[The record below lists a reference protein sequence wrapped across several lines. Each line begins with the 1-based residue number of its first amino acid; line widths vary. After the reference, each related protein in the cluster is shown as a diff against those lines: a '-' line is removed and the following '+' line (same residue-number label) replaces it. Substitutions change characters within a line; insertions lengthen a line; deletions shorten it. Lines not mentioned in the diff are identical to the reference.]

1 MGGGQREGRGAV
13 EQRVGA
19 LVGEVADGGGLEAG
33 VQEPGAQSVQP
44 ERGEPHH
51 AVAAEVG
58 LVDGGGGLLV
68 GVGHERLV
76 DGLVLDE
83 ADRFQQPELVV
94 QAHHRVRH
102 LLQDLVA
109 RLAHVAGHDHRGG
122 QRGQRHRGVAG
133 SVLADGQQVEVAE
146 HAVEELGL
154 GVGVPVEG
162 RQVGLAALGHRV
174 DQVVE
179 VGHARVGEHG
189 LQGGEPHPEH
199 VLGGAAGEQGEVLAR
214 GHGARLLVGDL
225 DEPGVHGDPPG
236 LARVGGG
243 VVPAQ
248 PELLGRRRQL
258 LLDEAAPGVDAG
270 VGTGPAGQSRGPG
283 EHRRGQR
290 VAGQLR
296 VGAQPCG
303 RQGGAV

>member
-1 MGGGQREGRGAV
+1 MGGGRREGGGAV

-19 LVGEVADGGGLEAG
+19 LVGEVADGGGVEAG
-33 VQEPGAQSVQP
+33 VQEPGAQSVQA

-51 AVAAEVG
+51 AVPGDVG
-58 LVDGGGGLLV
+58 LVDGRGGLLV

-76 DGLVLDE
+76 DRLVLDE
-83 ADRFQQPELVV
+83 ADRFQEPELVV

-102 LLQDLVA
+102 LFEHLVA
-109 RLAHVAGHDHRGG
+109 GLPHVAGHDHGGG

-133 SVLADGQQVEVAE
+133 ALLADGEQVEVAE
-146 HAVEELGL
+146 DAVEELGL

-162 RQVGLAALGHRV
+162 GQVDLAALGHRV

-179 VGHARVGEHG
+179 VGHAGVGEDR
-189 LQGGEPHPEH
+189 LQGGEPDAEH
-199 VLGGAAGEQGEVLAR
+199 VLGGAGEQGEVLAR
-214 GHGARLLVGDL
+214 GDGARLLVGDL

-236 LARVGGG
+236 LARVRGG

-248 PELLGRRRQL
+248 PELPGRRGQL
-258 LLDEAAPGVDAG
+258 FLDESAPGVDPG
-270 VGTGPAGQSRGPG
+270 VGTGPAGQPRGPG
-283 EHRRGQR
+283 EYRRGQR

-296 VGAQPCG
+296 FGAQPCG